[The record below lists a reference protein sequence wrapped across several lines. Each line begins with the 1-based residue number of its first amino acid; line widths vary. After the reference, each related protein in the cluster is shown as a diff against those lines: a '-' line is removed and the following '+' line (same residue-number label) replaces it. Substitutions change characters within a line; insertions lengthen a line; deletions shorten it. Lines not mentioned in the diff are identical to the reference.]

1 MKYKLNLE
9 EIDTKDIDLSRN
21 PAIVDLIAT
30 GIFIAVEE
38 KEWPQ
43 KGDQYF
49 CVKSSDAKTFVGTF
63 SWQNDEVDR
72 FLKGSGNLFRTCE
85 EAETYRDQIL
95 SKSL

>member
-1 MKYKLNLE
+1 MRDKLNLE
-9 EIDTKDIDLSRN
+9 EIDTKDIDLNRN

-30 GIFIAVEE
+30 GVLIPVAP

-49 CVKSSDAKTFVGTF
+49 CVRFIDAETFVATF

-72 FLKGSGNLFRTCE
+72 FLKGSGNLFHTRE
-85 EAETYRDQIL
+85 EAEAYRDEVL
-95 SKSL
+95 KKSV

>member
-1 MKYKLNLE
+1 MKYNLNLE
-9 EIDTKDIDLSRN
+9 EIDTKDIDLNRN

-30 GIFIAVEE
+30 GVPIPVAP

-49 CVKSSDAKTFVGTF
+49 CVKFSDADTFVGNF

-72 FLKGSGNLFRTCE
+72 FLKGSGNLFHTPE
-85 EAETYRDQIL
+85 EAEAYRDQIL
-95 SKSL
+95 KKSV